1 MGPLRKPNPTPSWR
15 LRAAHQMK
23 HRWCWP
29 TRHGT
34 RCLSSGAIGQ
44 VVQESSGAPH
54 APAFPD
60 AGASDASARVC
71 VRDSAG
77 VHGRGRPQDV
87 PQLREHRWSI
97 RRLRIRMAGLRV
109 ASSVSLS
116 SSHPVPAALHRRTV
130 HRAPVRRTT
139 TPVMKIDYV
148 PAAEVR
154 HAHVPRSSKRR
165 ERNGSAPHDHPVH
178 LAARPGRLAQINIAG
193 EAVARATL
201 RSIDARR

>member
-1 MGPLRKPNPTPSWR
+1 MRARFCWCARTRPPPGRTSAPRAPL
-15 LRAAHQMK
+15 
-23 HRWCWP
+23 
-29 TRHGT
+29 
-34 RCLSSGAIGQ
+34 
-44 VVQESSGAPH
+44 
-54 APAFPD
+54 
-60 AGASDASARVC
+60 
-71 VRDSAG
+71 
-77 VHGRGRPQDV
+77 VHIQYDDF
-87 PQLREHRWSI
+87 EF
-97 RRLRIRMAGLRV
+97 RMAGLRV

>member
-1 MGPLRKPNPTPSWR
+1 
-15 LRAAHQMK
+15 
-23 HRWCWP
+23 
-29 TRHGT
+29 
-34 RCLSSGAIGQ
+34 
-44 VVQESSGAPH
+44 
-54 APAFPD
+54 
-60 AGASDASARVC
+60 
-71 VRDSAG
+71 
-77 VHGRGRPQDV
+77 
-87 PQLREHRWSI
+87 
-97 RRLRIRMAGLRV
+97 MAGLRV